1 MTRGDEN
8 AGRAE
13 SGIGWEIAGA
23 GQPHKDLSN
32 VGRVVL
38 VLQGGGALGAYHG
51 GVYEALHEAG
61 IEPDWVIG
69 TSIGSVNGS
78 LIAGNEPAD
87 RLDRLKEFWQR
98 TAGDKIF
105 DVAATFPVIGP
116 RLPVWAALASGVNG
130 FYTPNPLALFGPT
143 VRLPVD
149 ATGLYSAKPLER
161 TLSELVDFARLAK
174 GSPRLT
180 VGAANI
186 KTADMRYFDSR
197 DTQLTVRHVMASGAM
212 PPAFSPIGID
222 GTHYWDGGLVS
233 NTPLEA
239 IFDDNPRRNSL
250 VFSAQVWH
258 AQGALPEN
266 IWDVMIREK
275 EIQFASATSSQIK
288 RQNQIHHLRH
298 IIADFF
304 ERLPPEARQSDEVRE
319 MRSYGCLTQVH
330 VVRLL
335 APRDETED
343 HMSEIDFSTGNIR
356 ARWSAGYKD
365 ARRALEKAP
374 WEKPFDPLEG
384 LHLHEV

>member
-1 MTRGDEN
+1 MTRLDDN
-8 AGRAE
+8 AGLAETGISRETAGSGRAR
-13 SGIGWEIAGA
+13 
-23 GQPHKDLSN
+23 KDLPLF
-32 VGRVVL
+32 GRVVL
-38 VLQGGGALGAYHG
+38 VLQGGGALGAYHA

-61 IEPDWVIG
+61 IEPDWMIG

-78 LIAGNEPAD
+78 LIAGNEPAV
-87 RLDRLKEFWQR
+87 RLDRLREFWKR
-98 TAGDKIF
+98 IARDRIF
-105 DVAATFPVIGP
+105 DVAASLPVIGP
-116 RLPVWAALASGVNG
+116 RLPVLAALTSGVDG
-130 FYTPNPLALFGPT
+130 FYTPNPLALFGPNA
-143 VRLPVD
+143 RLPVD
-149 ATGLYSAKPLER
+149 ATGMYSAKPLER
-161 TLSELVDFARLAK
+161 TLTELVDFARLGK

-186 KTADMRYFDSR
+186 KTSEMRYFDSR
-197 DTQLTVRHVMASGAM
+197 DTQLTVRHIMASGAM

-222 GTHYWDGGLVS
+222 GAHYWDGGLVS
-233 NTPLEA
+233 NTPIEA
-239 IFDDNPRRNSL
+239 IFDDDPRLDSL

-258 AQGALPEN
+258 AQGPLPEN
-266 IWDVMIREK
+266 IWDVLIREK

-298 IIADFF
+298 IIADFYK
-304 ERLPPEARQSDEVRE
+304 RLPPEVRHSDDVRD

-343 HMSEIDFSTGNIR
+343 HMSEIDFSIGNIR